1 MGRDRPSPSAVP
13 ARSSHG
19 RRRAAHAATD
29 SVPLVILAID
39 QGTTGT
45 TCLVFDADA
54 QLSGRAYREFEQHFP
69 RPGWVEHDAGVIWET
84 TRQVA
89 REALDDA
96 GAAGGD
102 VEAIGITNQRETV
115 CVWDPSTGEP
125 LHRALVWQDRRTAAR
140 CDALRDAGHEA
151 LVRTRTGLV
160 LDPYFSAT
168 KIEWLLDNVEGLRE
182 RAGDGGACFGTIDAW
197 LVYKLTGEHRTD
209 VTNAS
214 RTMLYDIRRGDWDDD
229 LLALFGDVPRRSL
242 PEALPSIG
250 EFGTVRGGALGDGLD
265 GVPVCG
271 IAGDQQA
278 ALYGQGCLDPGLG
291 KNTYGTGSFV
301 LMNAGDVAPTAPPGL
316 LATIAWGIG
325 QRTIYALEAA
335 IFVTG
340 AAVQWLR
347 DGLGV
352 IERASDTEDL
362 AASLQSNDGVY
373 FVPALTGLGSPH
385 WDPYARGTIVGL
397 TRGSTHAHLARATL
411 EAIAF
416 QTVDAVEAMEQASGQ
431 PLDELRADGG
441 ATANR
446 WLMQY
451 QADVLGVPIAVAQ
464 IAETTALG
472 AALLAGVGAGSWT
485 QEDVARRDGEGT
497 RYEPRIGDDERA
509 ALLADWRRAVQRS
522 RGWAQG

>member
-1 MGRDRPSPSAVP
+1 M
-13 ARSSHG
+13 
-19 RRRAAHAATD
+19 
-29 SVPLVILAID
+29 
-39 QGTTGT
+39 
-45 TCLVFDADA
+45 
-54 QLSGRAYREFEQHFP
+54 
-69 RPGWVEHDAGVIWET
+69 
-84 TRQVA
+84 
-89 REALDDA
+89 
-96 GAAGGD
+96 
-102 VEAIGITNQRETV
+102 
-115 CVWDPSTGEP
+115 
-125 LHRALVWQDRRTAAR
+125 
-140 CDALRDAGHEA
+140 
-151 LVRTRTGLV
+151 

-168 KIEWLLDNVEGLRE
+168 KIEWLLANVEGLRE
-182 RAGDGGACFGTIDAW
+182 KAANGRAAFGTIDAW
-197 LVYKLTGEHRTD
+197 LVFKLTGEHRTD

-214 RTMLYDIRRGDWDDD
+214 RTMLYDIERGDWDDE
-229 LLALFGDVPRRSL
+229 LLELFGDIPRACM

-250 EFGTVRGGALGDGLD
+250 EFGTVRDGALGEGCD

-301 LMNAGDVAPTAPPGL
+301 LLNSGEDVPTAPPGL

-325 QRTIYALEAA
+325 ERTLYALEAA

-347 DGLGV
+347 DGLE
-352 IERASDTEDL
+352 IIDAAAETEEL
-362 AASLQSNDGVY
+362 AASLESNDGVY

-397 TRGSTHAHLARATL
+397 TRGSTRAHIARATL

-416 QTVDAVEAMEQASGQ
+416 QTVDAVQAMDRVADK
-431 PLDELRADGG
+431 PLEELRADGG

-446 WLMQY
+446 WLMQF
-451 QADVLGVPIAVAQ
+451 QADILGVPVAVAE

-472 AALLAGVGAGSWT
+472 AALLAGVGVGAWT
-485 QEDVARRDGEGT
+485 QADVSKREGERA
-497 RYEPRIGDDERA
+497 RYEPTMADDERY
-509 ALLADWRRAVQRS
+509 ALIDEWRRAVARS